1 MDPQFLI
8 NVGFTVAGFFGGWI
22 LNSITKSVVRL
33 EDKIADL
40 PMLYVQK
47 DDYRRDIDEVKVM
60 LRQISDKLDNKAD
73 KE

>member
-8 NVGFTVAGFFGGWI
+8 NVGFTIAGFFGGWI

-40 PMLYVQK
+40 PILYVQK

>member
-33 EDKIADL
+33 EDKMADL
-40 PMLYVQK
+40 PLLYVQK
-47 DDYRRDIDEVKVM
+47 EDYRRDIDEVKDM
-60 LRQISDKLDNKAD
+60 LKQIFNKLDNKAD
-73 KE
+73 K